1 MLCSLGICIGCRV
14 DTVTGGSCAH
24 STMVIIRDGLIRRP
38 SSIGSRIQ
46 EESLDSSYPT
56 RGRGQL
62 PGGARH
68 LWLPRVES
76 FRSRARRG
84 RRR

>member
-24 STMVIIRDGLIRRP
+24 STMVTIRDGLRRRP

-46 EESLDSSYPT
+46 
-56 RGRGQL
+56 
-62 PGGARH
+62 
-68 LWLPRVES
+68 VEV
-76 FRSRARRG
+76 F
-84 RRR
+84 

>member
-38 SSIGSRIQ
+38 SSIGSQIRDR
-46 EESLDSSYPT
+46 EPRRL
-56 RGRGQL
+56 L
-62 PGGARH
+62 PQRAVAG
-68 LWLPRVES
+68 S
-76 FRSRARRG
+76 F
-84 RRR
+84 

>member
-14 DTVTGGSCAH
+14 ETVTGGSCAH

-46 EESLDSSYPT
+46 MESLDSSYPNA
-56 RGRGQL
+56 RSHHL
-62 PGGARH
+62 GGTRH
-68 LWLPRVES
+68 LWLSRRE
-76 FRSRARRG
+76 FRSRALR
-84 RRR
+84 